1 MDAINQV
8 LILSLMMLVG
18 IYARKK
24 NYIDDRVEKGL
35 STLVINIT
43 LPLLIINSFSLE
55 FDKAIMGNAIKIL
68 LYSAIIHILL
78 FIATKYIYYKADDR
92 KQPML
97 RFTTAFS
104 NCAFMGYPILNS
116 VFGDI
121 GVFYGSIF
129 TMMFTIFVWTL
140 GVSLF
145 TGNISVKEA
154 IKSVMKNPSVL
165 AVIIGVVIFI
175 AQIKLPYAV
184 DSTIKSIG
192 GLTTPLAMMI
202 IGSMLCGSNIKDMLG
217 DFSLYYVSLMTL
229 IVTPLIV
236 FFIMKLLN
244 IEPMLIAICTLLV
257 AMPGAVVGPVI
268 AADSGGDGRYGS
280 QCIFITTLLSIITI
294 PLFIYLVR

>member
-43 LPLLIINSFSLE
+43 LPLLIVNSFILE

-68 LYSAIIHILL
+68 LYSLIIHIVL

-104 NCAFMGYPILNS
+104 NCAFMGYPILSS

-129 TMMFTIFVWTL
+129 TMMFTVFVWTL

-145 TGNISVKEA
+145 TGKISIKEA
-154 IKSVMKNPSVL
+154 FKSIMKNPSIW
-165 AVIIGVVIFI
+165 AVIIGGLIFI
-175 AQIKLPYAV
+175 TQIKLPYAV
-184 DSTIKSIG
+184 DLTIKNLG

-202 IGSMLCGSNIKDMLG
+202 IGSMLYGSNVKEMLG

-229 IVTPLIV
+229 IITPLIL
-236 FFIMKLLN
+236 FFVMKLFNLD
-244 IEPMLIAICTLLV
+244 PMLTAICTLLV

-268 AADSGGDGRYGS
+268 AAESGGDGKYGS

-294 PLFIYLVR
+294 PMIIFIVK